1 MNQIIEHTMDDT
13 ALGIVGT
20 GKMATGLGTCFA
32 CAGISLCIGSR
43 DPAKAHQFADTLTL
57 LATQRGADCSSLA
70 IVGGSIESLLRQC
83 RVLVLAIP
91 THITNERGEVI
102 DGVIDFLDHHG
113 DLIRSQRKILVD
125 ITYYGSGI
133 FATPTPPEP
142 FLSALEYHASA
153 FDDSVF
159 LGKSGSTQWV
169 GGFKSVMW
177 TSMRDGKKQG
187 IEIAGDKQAKAVLRA
202 LISQAGFKP
211 LDCGSVKDAGKI
223 EPGSPQ
229 RKPHPQ
235 ASV

>member
-83 RVLVLAIP
+83 RVIVLAIP

-133 FATPTPPEP
+133 FATPTPPERRLRVSRQKWFHAVGWRIQKRHVDIDARWKKAGHRNCRRQTSESSIAGADFP
-142 FLSALEYHASA
+142 GWVQAIGLRFGERRGKDRTRQPPEEAASA
-153 FDDSVF
+153 GERVS
-159 LGKSGSTQWV
+159 
-169 GGFKSVMW
+169 
-177 TSMRDGKKQG
+177 
-187 IEIAGDKQAKAVLRA
+187 DKGMATTR
-202 LISQAGFKP
+202 I
-211 LDCGSVKDAGKI
+211 
-223 EPGSPQ
+223 
-229 RKPHPQ
+229 
-235 ASV
+235 